1 MKYCHVMGVYFM
13 KVGSTNTFGP
23 GRKGERGREGWRK
36 GGRHGG
42 REGGREGGNYFRIET
57 FKYPLL

>member
-1 MKYCHVMGVYFM
+1 MGVYFM

>member
-1 MKYCHVMGVYFM
+1 MGVYFM

-42 REGGREGGNYFRIET
+42 REEITLE
-57 FKYPLL
+57 